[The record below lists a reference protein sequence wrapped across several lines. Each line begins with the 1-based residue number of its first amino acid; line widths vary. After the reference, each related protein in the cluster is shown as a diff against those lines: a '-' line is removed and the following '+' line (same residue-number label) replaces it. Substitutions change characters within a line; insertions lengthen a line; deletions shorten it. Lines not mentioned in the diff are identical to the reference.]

1 MKKTIIV
8 GILFIISVISVWFF
22 TRTFYR
28 VQYFEIAKEHYMYRE
43 AMYCDSLNV
52 PTDDYAEA
60 LTIQKIVEGC
70 QISVGMLIEEFEY
83 EVDEVVFFGKN
94 PQEAYEAAKY
104 RAVER
109 LKHYYHIM
117 NNPVNPQMLIP
128 QDLRDI
134 LEAEEEG
141 L

>member
-1 MKKTIIV
+1 MKKTIIMGLV
-8 GILFIISVISVWFF
+8 FIISVLSVWFF

-28 VQYFEIAKEHYMYRE
+28 VQYFEIAKEHYMFRE
-43 AMYCDSLNV
+43 AMYCDNLNV
-52 PTDDYAEA
+52 PTDNYEDS
-60 LTIQKIVEGC
+60 LVIQQVVEGC
-70 QISVGMLIEEFEY
+70 RISVGMLIEEFEY
-83 EVDEVVFFGKN
+83 EVDLVVFYGKT
-94 PQEAYEAAKY
+94 PEAAYEAAKQ

-109 LKHYYHIM
+109 LKHFYYIM

-128 QDLRDI
+128 QDLREI